1 MKDTQQA
8 LAKYGN
14 LRLHKFASN
23 CAEVMSAFHAS
34 DLASNLK
41 DLDLECDTKPLQRS
55 LGLSWDVNTD
65 NFLFQLSSENKPITR
80 RGILSTINSL
90 YDPLGFLAPV
100 ILQGKLLLRKIVSET
115 VDWDQPLTDETADEW
130 KSWRDT
136 LIAIETLRIPRTYVP
151 YLSKTA
157 TKELHVFSDASEK
170 AIAAVAY
177 LRTTDSSGEPN
188 IGFILGKAK
197 VAPTSG
203 HTIPRLELSA
213 AVLAVEITQ
222 TIMDNL
228 DLHIDTVKF
237 YTDSKVVLGYISNE
251 TRRFGNYLYL
261 SVPAHEIHSSE
272 WLLGPRQLLFSEQKN
287 SENIYQLIDPEEDGE
302 IRAIVNVAKT
312 FATPERKGIGTDRFN
327 RFSNWTSLVR
337 AIAFLERFSRLHGS
351 KQAAPVTSPEGFL
364 NAENF
369 ILISAQYE
377 VYGDE
382 IDCIKRQEQIHKRS
396 PIANLNPFLDERGLL
411 RVGGRIAKS
420 DLNLREKKPLIV
432 PGRHHIAILLVRHY
446 HDKIKH
452 QGRHF
457 TDGAIRS
464 AGFWIVGA
472 KRLISSLIHKCVTC
486 RKLRGK
492 TECQIMSDLPGDRLE
507 PSPPFTNVGVD
518 TFGPWT
524 IVSRK
529 TRGGYANSKRWA
541 ILFTCLVTRAVHI
554 ELIEEMSSSAFINA
568 VRRFAAIRGQVK
580 IFRSDRGTNF
590 IGAIDDLKIDSINV
604 EDGPFKNFLYNSGTT
619 WIFNPPHSSHMGGAW
634 ERMIGIA
641 RRILDSMLINA
652 AGRSLTHDVLNT
664 FMAEVSAI
672 INSRPL
678 VPVSTDPENPLIL
691 TPAMLLTQKTDY
703 IFTSDQLGEF
713 DKRDL
718 CLAEWRRV
726 QALASVF
733 WSRWR
738 KEYLPLLQ
746 PRRKWTEDRRD
757 LIKGDVILLKDKNL
771 CRTQWPIGVILKSFK
786 GSDEHVRKA
795 EVRIIVNGKA
805 SVYTRPIVDMILLIE
820 NDCV

>member
-1 MKDTQQA
+1 MRQQ
-8 LAKYGN
+8 
-14 LRLHKFASN
+14 
-23 CAEVMSAFHAS
+23 
-34 DLASNLK
+34 
-41 DLDLECDTKPLQRS
+41 KPLQRS

-100 ILQGKLLLRKIVSET
+100 IIQGKLLLRKIVSET

-157 TKELHVFSDASEK
+157 TKELHMSFSDASEK

-251 TRRFGNYLYL
+251 TRRFFIYVANRVEKIRKFSSPSQWNYVPTNRNPADSGTR

-272 WLLGPRQLLFSEQKN
+272 WLLGPKQLLSSEQKN
-287 SENIYQLIDPEEDGE
+287 SEDIYQLIDPEEDGE
-302 IRAIVNVAKT
+302 IRATVNVAKT
-312 FATPERKGIGTDRFN
+312 FSTPE
-327 RFSNWTSLVR
+327 
-337 AIAFLERFSRLHGS
+337 
-351 KQAAPVTSPEGFL
+351 
-364 NAENF
+364 
-369 ILISAQYE
+369 
-377 VYGDE
+377 
-382 IDCIKRQEQIHKRS
+382 HK
-396 PIANLNPFLDERGLL
+396 
-411 RVGGRIAKS
+411 
-420 DLNLREKKPLIV
+420 
-432 PGRHHIAILLVRHY
+432 
-446 HDKIKH
+446 
-452 QGRHF
+452 
-457 TDGAIRS
+457 
-464 AGFWIVGA
+464 
-472 KRLISSLIHKCVTC
+472 
-486 RKLRGK
+486 
-492 TECQIMSDLPGDRLE
+492 
-507 PSPPFTNVGVD
+507 
-518 TFGPWT
+518 
-524 IVSRK
+524 
-529 TRGGYANSKRWA
+529 
-541 ILFTCLVTRAVHI
+541 
-554 ELIEEMSSSAFINA
+554 
-568 VRRFAAIRGQVK
+568 
-580 IFRSDRGTNF
+580 
-590 IGAIDDLKIDSINV
+590 
-604 EDGPFKNFLYNSGTT
+604 
-619 WIFNPPHSSHMGGAW
+619 
-634 ERMIGIA
+634 
-641 RRILDSMLINA
+641 

-664 FMAEVSAI
+664 LMAEVSAI
-672 INSRPL
+672 VNSRPL

-703 IFTSDQLGEF
+703 IFTSDHLGEF

-746 PRRKWTEDRRD
+746 QRRKWTEDRRD
-757 LIKGDVILLKDKNL
+757 LIEGDVILLKDKNI
-771 CRTQWPIGVILKSFK
+771 CRTQWPVGIIVNSFK
-786 GSDEHVRKA
+786 SSDEHVRKA
-795 EVRIIVNGKA
+795 EVRVIVNGKA
-805 SVYTRPIVDMILLIE
+805 TTYTRPIVDMILLIE
-820 NDCV
+820 NTPV

>member
-1 MKDTQQA
+1 MSTTVLTSCPTKEEAVKLMKDTQQA

-41 DLDLECDTKPLQRS
+41 DLDLECDSKPLQRS

-100 ILQGKLLLRKIVSET
+100 IIQGKLLLRKIVSET

-251 TRRFGNYLYL
+251 TRRVEKIRKFSSPSQWNYVPTNRNPADSGTR
-261 SVPAHEIHSSE
+261 SVLAHEIHSSE
-272 WLLGPRQLLFSEQKN
+272 WLLGPKQLLSSEQKN
-287 SENIYQLIDPEEDGE
+287 SEDIYQLIDPEEDGE

-312 FATPERKGIGTDRFN
+312 FSTPEHKGIGTDRFN
-327 RFSNWTSLVR
+327 QILQLDITCASDSL
-337 AIAFLERFSRLHGS
+337 
-351 KQAAPVTSPEGFL
+351 
-364 NAENF
+364 
-369 ILISAQYE
+369 
-377 VYGDE
+377 
-382 IDCIKRQEQIHKRS
+382 
-396 PIANLNPFLDERGLL
+396 
-411 RVGGRIAKS
+411 
-420 DLNLREKKPLIV
+420 
-432 PGRHHIAILLVRHY
+432 
-446 HDKIKH
+446 
-452 QGRHF
+452 
-457 TDGAIRS
+457 
-464 AGFWIVGA
+464 
-472 KRLISSLIHKCVTC
+472 
-486 RKLRGK
+486 
-492 TECQIMSDLPGDRLE
+492 
-507 PSPPFTNVGVD
+507 
-518 TFGPWT
+518 FGT
-524 IVSRK
+524 
-529 TRGGYANSKRWA
+529 
-541 ILFTCLVTRAVHI
+541 
-554 ELIEEMSSSAFINA
+554 
-568 VRRFAAIRGQVK
+568 RFAAIRGQVK

-634 ERMIGIA
+634 ERMIGIT
-641 RRILDSMLINA
+641 RRILDSMLLNA
-652 AGRSLTHDVLNT
+652 AGKK
-664 FMAEVSAI
+664 
-672 INSRPL
+672 P
-678 VPVSTDPENPLIL
+678 
-691 TPAMLLTQKTDY
+691 
-703 IFTSDQLGEF
+703 
-713 DKRDL
+713 
-718 CLAEWRRV
+718 
-726 QALASVF
+726 
-733 WSRWR
+733 
-738 KEYLPLLQ
+738 
-746 PRRKWTEDRRD
+746 
-757 LIKGDVILLKDKNL
+757 
-771 CRTQWPIGVILKSFK
+771 
-786 GSDEHVRKA
+786 
-795 EVRIIVNGKA
+795 
-805 SVYTRPIVDMILLIE
+805 
-820 NDCV
+820 